1 MRAPSEYIES
11 VKQIKSFFLQGKD
24 ISEVSERLLSKSD
37 EKVLSVTVD
46 SKIRIY
52 THYSDFDSG
61 YVVGIY
67 YIFNKKDGKFIGVK
81 VI

>member
-1 MRAPSEYIES
+1 MSATEYYREKVRELKYS
-11 VKQIKSFFLQGKD
+11 LLKD
-24 ISEVSERLLSKSD
+24 KYISEVSEYLLSKND

-61 YVVGIY
+61 YVVGIFY
-67 YIFNKKDGKFIGVK
+67 MFQKTDGKFIGVK

>member
-1 MRAPSEYIES
+1 MRAPSEYIEK
-11 VKQIKSFFLQGKD
+11 VRHMKSFFLKGKD
-24 ISEVSERLLSKSD
+24 ISEVSEHLLSRND
-37 EKVLSVTVD
+37 EKVMSVTVD

-61 YVVGIY
+61 YVVGIFY
-67 YIFNKKDGKFIGVK
+67 MFQKKDGKFIGVK

>member
-1 MRAPSEYIES
+1 MSATEYYKEQVRELKNSLLKGQYICDVSEYLCT
-11 VKQIKSFFLQGKD
+11 KN
-24 ISEVSERLLSKSD
+24 D

-61 YVVGIY
+61 YVVGIFY
-67 YIFNKKDGKFIGVK
+67 MFQKTDGKFIGVK